1 MFKYSENLAF
11 AEGSNPA
18 KLRLLIPTQDQSD
31 YAVIITV
38 DVTVV

>member
-1 MFKYSENLAF
+1 MFKDSENQAL
-11 AEGSNPA
+11 AEGSNLA
-18 KLRLLIPTQDQSD
+18 KLRLLIPIQDQSD